1 MMERPCVPRPSPRP
15 TGARIPTRSEG
26 AARRGFTLIELL
38 ISLLIIAVMAGVAAP
53 AFLRESEPP
62 AIEDAQG
69 RIEALFRMARDS
81 AVRAATPVTVVLDSA
96 SGLVW
101 LDART
106 RMSAELPPPAES
118 EGEASV
124 PSGVAPDGSIRLRTE
139 GAFGGG
145 STLGRG
151 VAGVGAG
158 LAVPANGESLELP
171 TSVRLE
177 LYQARTR
184 FTFAP
189 NGSVVG
195 DSLLLVGPN
204 NESRLITVDPWN
216 GRARVR

>member
-1 MMERPCVPRPSPRP
+1 V
-15 TGARIPTRSEG
+15 
-26 AARRGFTLIELL
+26 RRGFTLIELL

-53 AFLRESEPP
+53 AFLRDEEPP
-62 AIEDAQG
+62 DIEDARG

-106 RMSAELPPPAES
+106 RMSAELPPS
-118 EGEASV
+118 EDVDAVGGR

-139 GAFGGG
+139 GTFGGG

-151 VAGVGAG
+151 IAGVGAT

-171 TSVRLE
+171 ASVRLQ

-189 NGSVVG
+189 NGSVLG
-195 DSLLLVGPN
+195 DSLLLVGLN
-204 NESRLITVDPWN
+204 NESRLITADPWN

>member
-1 MMERPCVPRPSPRP
+1 M
-15 TGARIPTRSEG
+15 
-26 AARRGFTLIELL
+26 LIA
-38 ISLLIIAVMAGVAAP
+38 LLIIAVMGAVAAP
-53 AFLRESEPP
+53 AFLRDPEPP
-62 AIEDAQG
+62 DIDDAQA

-106 RMSAELPPPAES
+106 RMAAELPPEEEPATR
-118 EGEASV
+118 GRA
-124 PSGVAPDGSIRLRTE
+124 PTGVAPDGSIRLRTQ

-151 VAGVGAG
+151 VAGVGGG

-171 TSVRLE
+171 ASVRLE

-184 FTFAP
+184 FTFQP

-195 DSLLLVGPN
+195 DSLLLAGPN
-204 NESRLITVDPWN
+204 NESRLVTVDPWS